1 MPATPYRL
9 DTVAAS
15 LVERLEGARRTWVGQ
30 PTAAAEGMTRIA
42 SETLDLVIAEHDRIM
57 PGSRWGPM
65 LRRELME
72 TFLPRYIRLAVAH
85 NAQEADG
92 YGAWRGGDPLARVAA
107 TGGALMG
114 AIILERLLHHPLTL
128 LLFIFALFVP
138 VLPELRAWYHR
149 SRYSG
154 ALQDAVDDMG
164 RIQEELDRFTD
175 DEILTDAR
183 LQAAREKVESAR
195 TRRKEQTLG

>member
-1 MPATPYRL
+1 MPPTPYRL

-30 PTAAAEGMTRIA
+30 PDAAREGMTRIA
-42 SETLDLVIAEHDRIM
+42 SETLDLIIAEHDRIM
-57 PGSRWGPM
+57 PGAKWGGM

-85 NAQEADG
+85 NALEAAG
-92 YGAWRGGDPLARVAA
+92 YGAWRKGDPLARVMA
-107 TGGALMG
+107 TGGMLM
-114 AIILERLLHHPLTL
+114 AAVVIERLLHHPATL

-138 VLPELRAWYHR
+138 ALPELRAWYHR
-149 SRYSG
+149 SQYAG

-175 DEILTDAR
+175 DDILTDER
-183 LQAAREKVESAR
+183 LQAARDKVEAAR
-195 TRRKEQTLG
+195 TRRKEQTLR